1 MFVYLSKL
9 LPLFVYP
16 LGLTCCLLLFSLI
29 IRSRRRVADALL
41 RAAFLVLWLSS
52 TNWVGFSLMRSLEWQ
67 YFPPDV
73 VPVVDVIVVL
83 GGVTRAAQYPRTG
96 VELNEGSDRIFY
108 AAELYKQGKAPRVLL
123 TGGHG
128 PLQAAQNQPSEAEAM
143 AEIIQKIGVPNDA
156 LWLENRARNTY
167 ENGLYSGE
175 MLREANIKRI
185 LLVTSA
191 DHMPRSVRIFEK
203 QGFEVIPAP
212 TDYIVTEP
220 AWDFTWEPS
229 LPIQFFNAMP
239 SVNALALTTEAMKEY
254 VGIFV
259 YRLRGWL

>member
-9 LPLFVYP
+9 LPLFAYP
-16 LGLTCCLLLFSLI
+16 LGLACCLLLFSLF
-29 IRSRRRVADALL
+29 IRSRRRMADTLLGVA
-41 RAAFLVLWLSS
+41 FFVLWLSS

-67 YFPPDV
+67 YFPPEV
-73 VPVVDVIVVL
+73 VPTADVIVVL
-83 GGVTRAAQYPRTG
+83 GGVTRAAQYPRTA
-96 VELNEGSDRIFY
+96 VELNEGADRLFY
-108 AAELYKQGKAPRVLL
+108 AAELYKQGKAPFVLL

-128 PLQAAQNQPSEAEAM
+128 PFQAAQNQPSEAEAM

-167 ENGLYSGE
+167 ENGLYSGD

-191 DHMPRSVRIFEK
+191 DHMPRSVRIFEN

-212 TDYIVTEP
+212 TDYIVTEQG
-220 AWDFTWEPS
+220 WRFIWEPS
-229 LPIQFFNAMP
+229 VSVQFFNALP
-239 SVNALALTTEAMKEY
+239 SVNGLAMTTEAIKEY
-254 VGIFV
+254 MGLLV
-259 YRLRGWL
+259 YGLRGWL